1 MNPKAKNA
9 EPTDNHTLIVTF
21 SNGEVREFD
30 VKPYLEKGI
39 FTELKDLSYFRSV
52 KVVAGSVQ
60 WPHEQDFSFDTLYL
74 AGTPVAPDIGT
85 QQSGKR
91 LRSSPPADAG
101 RSAG

>member
-1 MNPKAKNA
+1 MNPKVKDV

-52 KVVAGSVQ
+52 KVVAGSVE

-74 AGTPVAPDIGT
+74 AGTTLAPNKALQRRG
-85 QQSGKR
+85 
-91 LRSSPPADAG
+91 
-101 RSAG
+101 